1 LSGSAELSDLP
12 DRYRFRLFVAGT
24 APRSLR
30 AVEAVRRVCETHLA
44 GRYELEIVD
53 IYQQPDLAERDG
65 ILAAPILLKLAP
77 HPERRIAGDLLDAE
91 RILRGLN
98 IQPADETQ
106 R

>member
-1 LSGSAELSDLP
+1 M
-12 DRYRFRLFVAGT
+12 FVAGT

-30 AVEAVRRVCETHLA
+30 AVESVRRICEAHFA

-53 IYQQPDLAERDG
+53 IYQQPDLAARDG
-65 ILAAPILLKLAP
+65 IVAAPILLKIAP
-77 HPERRIAGDLLDAE
+77 QPERRVAGDLLDAE

-98 IQPADETQ
+98 IPSAAEAE